1 MDEELQNMETSLES
15 ISEKLG
21 EINEN
26 LCELVNVMQEIS
38 DKIKWGGIMER
49 QTKLTEWGFENPLLD
64 FERNKII
71 DINDN
76 FMDYKGSD

>member
-1 MDEELQNMETSLES
+1 
-15 ISEKLG
+15 
-21 EINEN
+21 
-26 LCELVNVMQEIS
+26 
-38 DKIKWGGIMER
+38 MER